1 MGLRVK
7 IAVDG
12 VLKLFKGADDVV
24 LVAPSEEVCLPC
36 GLMGGEISTWA
47 FELKEE
53 AVKACGGEGEE
64 EVGEAGACAHLL
76 EACGF
81 ACVSLSSVGGMVE
94 EGRELWV
101 SVAKPVQAPYLEF
114 VLGVCG
120 PASGGGGEVFAEL
133 VEVHVVD
140 L

>member
-1 MGLRVK
+1 MGLVVE

-12 VLKLFKGADDVV
+12 GLKLFKGADDVV

-47 FELKEE
+47 FEFKEE
-53 AVKACGGEGEE
+53 AVKACGGDGEE
-64 EVGEAGACAHLL
+64 EVWEAGACAHLL
-76 EACGF
+76 EACCL
-81 ACVSLSSVGGMVE
+81 ACVSLSSVGRMVE
-94 EGRELWV
+94 EGCEMWV
-101 SVAKPVQAPYLEF
+101 GVSKPVQAPDLEF
-114 VLGVCG
+114 VLGVCW
-120 PASGGGGEVFAEL
+120 PASGSGCEVFAEL

>member
-12 VLKLFKGADDVV
+12 GLKLFKGADDVV
-24 LVAPSEEVCLPC
+24 LVSPSEEVCLPC

-81 ACVSLSSVGGMVE
+81 ACVSLSSVRGVVE
-94 EGRELWV
+94 EG
-101 SVAKPVQAPYLEF
+101 
-114 VLGVCG
+114 
-120 PASGGGGEVFAEL
+120 
-133 VEVHVVD
+133 
-140 L
+140 